1 MDALDVY
8 SPKNPLFAPLAVQ
21 MVLNLYATGWHRCC
35 IYMQFI
41 SINSTSLAISNPTC
55 FPDAIWTQPYQ
66 FKPCDGKKNI
76 GRPWTIDQRK
86 ENINVNQVFWTK
98 IAKLNTKLKSVQVCG
113 GFVKY
118 SQKLVQF
125 CDNFPEHQKLNCF
138 LNQNF
143 FVLWWFASTY
153 HHQSPCDHF
162 RKPPRLKCFSSDVS
176 PILNCGNKHQL

>member
-1 MDALDVY
+1 MDAQNVY

-41 SINSTSLAISNPTC
+41 SINSMSLAISNPTC

-76 GRPWTIDQRK
+76 GRQWTIDRHK

-98 IAKLNTKLKSVQVCG
+98 ITKLNTKLKSVQVCG

-118 SQKLVQF
+118 RQKLVQF

-162 RKPPRLKCFSSDVS
+162 KSS
-176 PILNCGNKHQL
+176 